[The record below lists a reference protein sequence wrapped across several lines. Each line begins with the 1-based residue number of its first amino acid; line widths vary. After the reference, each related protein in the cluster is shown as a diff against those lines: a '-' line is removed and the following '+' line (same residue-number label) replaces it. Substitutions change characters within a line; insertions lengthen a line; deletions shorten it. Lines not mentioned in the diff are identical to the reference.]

1 LKWKFLKKFNS
12 FSLFF
17 LPINK
22 KTSKVGTIRNLK
34 TVSSLA
40 VSQKSVREK
49 DGERYSLSPLLLSI
63 NYSVLFFFF
72 LLQLLLSA
80 KSSERERKRLKKIEK
95 DPFSPFPLVY

>member
-40 VSQKSVREK
+40 VSQKPVREK

-63 NYSVLFFFF
+63 NYSVLF
-72 LLQLLLSA
+72 LLLS
-80 KSSERERKRLKKIEK
+80 SSTFVVSPSQVRERKRIEK
-95 DPFSPFPLVY
+95 D